1 MRTIKEYSDWG
12 LEVSER
18 HLVRV
23 ATVEFYEVDPFQSR
37 NFVGPNGAMG
47 RTSWLYDGRAVIR
60 IKTGMADDETRETI
74 LHEITHATFGAMEKS
89 IPGYGKQI
97 HSRMFYR
104 KLLGL
109 IIAEGDLSLVNVTA
123 QYPRGRSVAK
133 ELGLL

>member
-1 MRTIKEYSDWG
+1 MRNVKEYSDWG
-12 LEVSER
+12 LGVAER
-18 HLVRV
+18 HQVQV
-23 ATVEFYEVDPFQSR
+23 ASIEFYDLDPFKDR
-37 NFVGPNGAMG
+37 HFVGPNGAMG

-60 IKTGMADDETRETI
+60 IKTGLADDETKETI
-74 LHEITHATFGAMEKS
+74 LHEVTHAIFGPYEKA
-89 IPGYGKQI
+89 IPGYGKQV

-109 IIAEGDLSLVNVTA
+109 IIVEGDLSLVNVTA